1 MHGISHA
8 AAAQAAIFHPAKEN
22 FMPRLAL
29 RILAIVLGFAASCAL
44 GIAQESGIPPQLHP
58 WGTFETGVWKLVH
71 VTTQSLDEQGHV
83 ASSGATDTKTTLVEI
98 DKNGVKLEVDA
109 CMEVAGKRFQ
119 AEPQI
124 VEQGFHGEQAV
135 PGVTVQPAVDGE
147 IVVEDRKIPC
157 KVQQF
162 DVAGPNEKTHITV
175 HYSTT
180 VAPYVLKR
188 ESVTTDLDGK
198 NVLSET
204 KTEVIAFDMPVR
216 VQLENRSGTYVKTVQ
231 KTPKETV
238 TTLAVVLPD
247 VPGGV
252 VYHSMKEVDANGR
265 VVRRSTLELVAY
277 STDPDNGRLL
287 RKRPSRHA
295 KTPY

>member
-1 MHGISHA
+1 
-8 AAAQAAIFHPAKEN
+8 
-22 FMPRLAL
+22 MPRLAF
-29 RILAIVLGFAASCAL
+29 RVCAIVLGFAASCTF
-44 GIAQESGIPPQLHP
+44 GIAEDSSIPAQLHP
-58 WGTFETGVWKLVH
+58 WGTFEAGVWKLVH

-83 ASSGATDTKTTLVEI
+83 VSSGATDTKTTLVEI
-98 DKNGVKLEVDA
+98 DKDGVKLEVDV

-119 AEPQI
+119 AETQT
-124 VEQGFHGEQAV
+124 VQQGFHGEQADPSV
-135 PGVTVQPAVDGE
+135 NVTPAVDGE

-162 DVAGPNEKTHITV
+162 DVAGPNGKTHVTV
-175 HYSTT
+175 HYSTA

-188 ESVTTDLDGK
+188 ESVTTDLDGN

-216 VQLENRSGTYVKTVQ
+216 VQLENRSGTYVKTIQ
-231 KTPKETV
+231 KTPKGIV

-252 VYHSMKEVDANGR
+252 VYHSMKEVDRNGR

-277 STDPDNGRLL
+277 STNPDNDRILH
-287 RKRPSRHA
+287 KRPSRRT